1 MSDTTVQVADA
12 PAVLPGP
19 TAGGARVKPSKLI
32 VTLGLAGGVAG
43 FLLVFV
49 FGWTL
54 PTIEANKA
62 KRLEA
67 AVREVLK
74 APDRYETLWV
84 VNGVLASTLPDGA
97 DPRKVERVF
106 LGYRG
111 DQRVGFAIMAS
122 EPGFQD
128 NIVLI
133 FGYEPKSKQILGMKV
148 LETKETPGLGDK
160 IERDSF
166 TGQFAGAE
174 TPIVGVKSKDPAG
187 KDTHQ
192 IQMITGATISSR
204 TVIRGINK
212 ALGRVGPLLDG
223 ARADGAA
230 VPHATGA
237 AIGDGSRPRP

>member
-1 MSDTTVQVADA
+1 MSDTTAQVAGA

-19 TAGGARVKPSKLI
+19 TEGGTRVKPSKLI
-32 VTLGLAGGVAG
+32 VTLGVAGGVAG

-84 VNGVLASTLPDGA
+84 VNGALAAQLPDGA

-128 NIVLI
+128 TIVLI
-133 FGYEPKSKQILGMKV
+133 FGYEPKTRQILGMKV

-160 IERDSF
+160 IERESF

-174 TPIVGVKSKDPAG
+174 TPVVGVKSKDPASP
-187 KDTHQ
+187 DRRQ

-212 ALGRVGPLLDG
+212 ALGRVGTLLEGHRANG
-223 ARADGAA
+223 APAA
-230 VPHATGA
+230 PATGA
-237 AIGDGSRPRP
+237 GTGVGSGPRP